1 MRISDILSLLKE
13 YIILGMIA
21 LIFILVIFFLGY
33 KLIYKKILKGEKNI
47 NKRKMILYGISIMY
61 ISIVLGA
68 VFLNRSNL
76 YGYANL
82 HLFSSYKEAY
92 NNMQISLFRNI
103 ILNILLFIPL
113 GFLLPFYSD
122 KLKKGY
128 KIILIGFIFTLII
141 EIIQYITKIGIFEID
156 DILNN
161 TIGTLIGY
169 CAFKIYYNL
178 KNKSKKYIGYYFLPL
193 IILILFFTGI
203 HFKYQNQEFGNLSFN
218 YNYKINMKNVD
229 IENRINFNNEKIN
242 KDIYYKKILTEN
254 DTRKIAEK
262 IFEKLDTKIDE
273 NEIDIYED
281 DVLYWSEGRKYSVW
295 IDYVGGTYSFTDYSK
310 HDKNKAKMVE
320 DATRE
325 EIENILTKLGIDV
338 PENAEFL
345 NENKNYIFKIDMEI
359 KENNLINGILSCAY
373 YNDGTIKKLEN
384 NIIKYEKINSKEII
398 SEEEAYNEILLGK
411 FKYSENYSGKI
422 KKLEINNININY
434 KLDTKGYYVPVY
446 IFDVKINEEETKIY
460 IPALKG

>member
-13 YIILGMIA
+13 YIILGIIA
-21 LIFILVIFFLGY
+21 LIFIFIIFFIGY

-47 NKRKMILYGISIMY
+47 NKRKMILYGISIIY
-61 ISIVLGA
+61 IIIVLGA

-161 TIGTLIGY
+161 IIGTLIGY
-169 CAFKIYYNL
+169 CIFKIYYNL

-203 HFKYQNQEFGNLSFN
+203 YFKYQNQEFGNLSFN

-229 IENRINFNNEKIN
+229 IENKIDFDNEKIN

-254 DTRKIAEK
+254 DTRKIAEN
-262 IFEKLDTKIDE
+262 IFEKLNTKIDE

-281 DVLYWSEGRKYSVW
+281 DILYWSEGRKYSVW
-295 IDYVGGTYSFTDYSK
+295 VDYMGGTYSYTDYSMF
-310 HDKNKAKMVE
+310 DKDKA
-320 DATRE
+320 E
-325 EIENILTKLGIDV
+325 ETDVTKEKIENALKKLEINL
-338 PENAEFL
+338 PENAEFS
-345 NENKNYIFKIDMEI
+345 NQSKGYTFKINMEI
-359 KENNLINGILSCAY
+359 KENNLINGTLSCVY
-373 YNDGTIKKLEN
+373 YNDDTIKKLEN
-384 NIIKYEKINSKEII
+384 NIVKYEKINTKEII

-411 FKYSENYSGKI
+411 FKYAENYLGKI

-434 KLDTKGYYVPVY
+434 ELDTKGYYVPVY
-446 IFDVKINEEETKIY
+446 IFDVKINEEETKIQ